1 MLTLAP
7 GWHPI
12 MVHFPLALIITAT
25 VCLTLA
31 RLRPSLSCAANLGI
45 VGTWNLSIGA
55 VAVLA
60 ALGSGLAAAIDLH
73 VGAAAHVA
81 IAAHVKSAILTTV
94 LVGAAALWRAFGV
107 ASTSRP
113 SWLFVLLLWA
123 AAAALTVTGYR
134 GGQNVYRYGI
144 GVSQQH

>member
-1 MLTLAP
+1 
-7 GWHPI
+7 
-12 MVHFPLALIITAT
+12 
-25 VCLTLA
+25 
-31 RLRPSLSCAANLGI
+31 LGI